1 MEILSHLLANAYIAT
16 APLTNLAAASNIG
29 DGVAAFF
36 TSILAVLIWLALTVF
51 VIVAMWKVYV
61 KANQPG
67 WSSIIPIYN
76 TLVMLRIVGRP
87 WWWILLLF
95 VPIVNLVIGLIV
107 IYNLAQVFGK
117 GLGFMLGLL
126 FLPFIFYPILAFGTA
141 TYAKPVRE
149 AVVV

>member
-1 MEILSHLLANAYIAT
+1 LSYLLANAYVAT
-16 APLTNLAAASNIG
+16 APLTNLAAVSNIG
-29 DGVAAFF
+29 DGVATFF
-36 TSILAVLIWLALTVF
+36 TSILVVLIWLTLTVF

-61 KANQPG
+61 KAGQPG

-76 TLVMLRIVGRP
+76 TLIMLRIVGRP
-87 WWWILLLF
+87 WWWLLLLF

-107 IYNLAQVFGK
+107 TYNLAQVFGK

-141 TYAKPVRE
+141 TYLKPVRE
-149 AVVV
+149 AVVI